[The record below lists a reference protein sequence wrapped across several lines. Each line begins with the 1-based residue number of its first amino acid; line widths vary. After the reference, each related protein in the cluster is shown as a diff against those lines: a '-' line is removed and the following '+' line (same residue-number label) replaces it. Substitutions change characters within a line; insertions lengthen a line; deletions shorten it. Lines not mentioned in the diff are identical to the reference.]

1 MTDDAFDLSA
11 YLVRIG
17 YSGPREPSLA
27 TLRALVAAHTAA
39 IPFENIDVFL
49 RCGVRIDVPSVQRK
63 LVAEKRGGYCFEQ
76 STLFEAALAALGFA
90 PIPLIA
96 RVMRGVPEGITTPRS
111 HKLLLVN
118 LTEVPFLA
126 DVGFGNLSP
135 TAPIALRSD
144 EEQPT
149 SHETYRL
156 VRAGPE
162 FVMQAGL
169 GGRWESMYRFALEPA
184 PHIDYEVGNWFT
196 STYPGSPFYGNLIV
210 ALARPGDRIT
220 LYNRRLTVRDPVGRT
235 SRRVLSGIDDYGSA
249 LRGEFGLALDDN
261 TLAAIAD
268 AMATRSGDEEVHRA
282 FL

>member
-1 MTDDAFDLSA
+1 MAACNPGNANDRRRLRSLA

-49 RCGVRIDVPSVQRK
+49 RRGVRIDVPSVQRK

-96 RVMRGVPEGITTPRS
+96 RVVRGVPEGITTPRS
-111 HKLLLVN
+111 HKNLLLLK

-149 SHETYRL
+149 SHGYRL

-169 GGRWESMYRFALEPA
+169 AGRWESMYRFALEPA

-210 ALARPGDRIT
+210 ALGVARRPHHT
-220 LYNRRLTVRDPVGRT
+220 LQPPSHGARSRRPHQPSRAVRHRRLRGQCCGASSVW
-235 SRRVLSGIDDYGSA
+235 LS
-249 LRGEFGLALDDN
+249 
-261 TLAAIAD
+261 TT
-268 AMATRSGDEEVHRA
+268 TRLPR
-282 FL
+282 